1 MFYYLI
7 YNSSFIDKKQ
17 SDDTIKI
24 LIYGTIC
31 YILLHGLIS
40 SLPLLKGF
48 SNYFWMLTAL
58 DISSMYYLLQNK
70 NGTLDIKTTIYEE
83 PNVNN
88 EEPLV
93 IQEPI
98 KPKQKK
104 VTFDLK
110 EDLENIKMEIKD
122 TLISN
127 NKEKLLE
134 NMKKQKTIISES
146 DTDFGSDIDMDAFEK
161 TLD

>member
-31 YILLHGLIS
+31 YILLHGVIS
-40 SLPLLKGF
+40 SLALLKGF

>member
-17 SDDTIKI
+17 TDDTIKI
-24 LIYGTIC
+24 MIYGTIC
-31 YILLHGLIS
+31 YILLHGFIS
-40 SLPLLKGF
+40 SLPLLSGF
-48 SNYFWMLTAL
+48 SNYFWMLAAL

-70 NGTLDIKTTIYEE
+70 NGILDIKTTTYEE
-83 PNVNN
+83 PKLKK
-88 EEPLV
+88 EEPIPRKEFV
-93 IQEPI
+93 

>member
-40 SLPLLKGF
+40 SLALLKGF

>member
-1 MFYYLI
+1 MKHNIKQRKLNRTSSHRKALFMNLSKYLET
-7 YNSSFIDKKQ
+7 S
-17 SDDTIKI
+17 
-24 LIYGTIC
+24 
-31 YILLHGLIS
+31 IS
-40 SLPLLKGF
+40 IRK
-48 SNYFWMLTAL
+48 
-58 DISSMYYLLQNK
+58 NK
-70 NGTLDIKTTIYEE
+70 NGILDIKTTTYEE
-83 PNVNN
+83 PELKK
-88 EEPLV
+88 EEPILRT
-93 IQEPI
+93 EPV

>member
-17 SDDTIKI
+17 NDDTIKI
-24 LIYGTIC
+24 MIYGTIC
-31 YILLHGLIS
+31 YILLHGLIT

-48 SNYFWMLTAL
+48 SNYFWMLAAL

-70 NGTLDIKTTIYEE
+70 NGTLDIKTTTYEE
-83 PNVNN
+83 PELKKEAPV
-88 EEPLV
+88 LRK
-93 IQEPI
+93 EPI

>member
-1 MFYYLI
+1 
-7 YNSSFIDKKQ
+7 
-17 SDDTIKI
+17 
-24 LIYGTIC
+24 
-31 YILLHGLIS
+31 
-40 SLPLLKGF
+40 
-48 SNYFWMLTAL
+48 MLTAL

-83 PNVNN
+83 PNANK

>member
-17 SDDTIKI
+17 TDDTIKI
-24 LIYGTIC
+24 MIYGTIC

-40 SLPLLKGF
+40 SLPLLSGF
-48 SNYFWMLTAL
+48 RNYFWMLAAL

-70 NGTLDIKTTIYEE
+70 NGILDIKTTTYEE
-83 PNVNN
+83 PELKK
-88 EEPLV
+88 EEPIV
-93 IQEPI
+93 RTEPV